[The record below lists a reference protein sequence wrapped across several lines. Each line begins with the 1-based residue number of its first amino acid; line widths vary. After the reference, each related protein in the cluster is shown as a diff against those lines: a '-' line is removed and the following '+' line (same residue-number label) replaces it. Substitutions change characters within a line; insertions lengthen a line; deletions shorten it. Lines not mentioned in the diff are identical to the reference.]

1 MFFLISNGQDRP
13 SILSK
18 NKDEKYHIDFARYCV
33 GQANNELQ
41 NSFVTK
47 SQLNKNFYKNNSWA
61 NSEDLDS
68 FFKDDTDQSRN
79 RIKMRKNIIRPMIE
93 QYRGNAIR
101 MSINFK
107 AKSISSQAINRRE
120 SALAKQ
126 LHFSSVANDPNNPWG
141 EKMKKQYGVGDTEQ
155 ETRDIFENTYVDEY
169 VENINYLLGY
179 IAERNEFGEK
189 QVRLAEELG
198 LTGIGI
204 MADYEY
210 SGHQQFEVV
219 KSENFFFDRSAK
231 EYDLTDSEFMG
242 ELIYMN
248 ASEIFEQWP
257 DISDDSK
264 TAIDNYAKNY
274 RKAAIDAN
282 DNQSMN
288 YSGKVPVFKTYW
300 KDADVYE
307 YGYVKD
313 EFGYD
318 YLTKIN
324 HINEGEDKPR
334 YTDADLIKSNSE
346 RAKRLLGNKLKKKL
360 SVDTLRMAIFI
371 PQEVM
376 ALGGRT
382 SQDVQYKDT
391 LLEYGVVPYQE
402 TENLDFDSVKFPY
415 KCYCWGY
422 VDGEVLSPIDDAI
435 DPQRFIN
442 RIMSIT
448 ENQINNSR
456 GSGSVIDKSMVDDQS
471 ELLRNINQSKPI
483 LINAKGRGVQNA
495 VSQYDTTV
503 KQGTMVLFNIMD
515 AMGKLTQEITG
526 VNEALKG
533 ESTGSDQLVGVTQ
546 LLIQRGSLMQEPFYN
561 ALTNIYKQ
569 CYQSAASKGKRIYAD
584 NERNIC
590 IAVGDTGA
598 KVIKISKDMKL
609 EDFRTFIKRQNSDEM
624 LIESG
629 NQMLLTLFS
638 IVNPDGSKII
648 DEKRFANLW
657 GRSTPEEIGQA
668 LRQYAKEKQELQRAQ
683 SKEMN
688 AQKAA
693 QEEAMARQ
701 EQEDRAMMEYA
712 ANEQEARADI
722 ESLENK
728 KHDIKKEY
736 IKALPKIAK
745 ENPNAAQEIING
757 AKNLE
762 NKIV

>member
-1 MFFLISNGQDRP
+1 MFFLISNGQNRP
-13 SILSK
+13 SILSV
-18 NKDEKYHIDFARYCV
+18 NKDEKYHIDWARYCV

-41 NSFVTK
+41 NSFVRK
-47 SQLNKNFYKNNSWA
+47 SQLNKNFYKNNSWTTA
-61 NSEDLDS
+61 EDLDS

-120 SALAKQ
+120 NALAKQ
-126 LHFSSVANDPNNPWG
+126 LHFSGVANDPNNPWG
-141 EKMKKQYGVGDTEQ
+141 PEMKAQYGVGDTEQ
-155 ETRDIFENTYVDEY
+155 ETRDIFENAYVDEY
-169 VENINYLLGY
+169 VESINYLLGY
-179 IAERNEFGEK
+179 ISERNEFGEK

-210 SGHQQFEVV
+210 SGHHQFEVV

-231 EYDLTDSEFMG
+231 EYDLSDSEFMG

-257 DISDDSK
+257 DLTHDQK
-264 TAIDNYAKNY
+264 AAIDNYAKNY
-274 RKAAIDAN
+274 RKSAN
-282 DNQSMN
+282 DAADTQALN

-324 HINEGEDKPR
+324 HVNEGEEKPR
-334 YTDADLIKSNSE
+334 YTDADLIKSKSQ
-346 RAKRLLGNKLKKKL
+346 RAKRLLGDKLKKRL
-360 SVDTLRMAIFI
+360 SVDTLRTAIFI

-376 ALGGRT
+376 ALGGQ
-382 SQDVQYKDT
+382 SNQDLQYKDT
-391 LLEYGVVPYQE
+391 LLEYGIVPYQE

-442 RIMSIT
+442 RVMSIT

-598 KVIKISKDMKL
+598 KVIKISQDMKL

-638 IVNPDGSKII
+638 TVNPDGSKII

-657 GRSTPEEIGQA
+657 GRSTPDEIGQA
-668 LRQYAKEKQELQRAQ
+668 LRQYAKEKQELQRSQ
-683 SKEMN
+683 SKLMN
-688 AQKAA
+688 QQQVAQQQAAAA
-693 QEEAMARQ
+693 QEQDDRSAAEFEAHH
-701 EQEDRAMMEYA
+701 
-712 ANEQEARADI
+712 QEAREDI
-722 ESLENK
+722 NNLEKN
-728 KHDIKKEY
+728 KHDLKKEY
-736 IKALPKIAK
+736 IKALPKIAA
-745 ENPNAAQEIING
+745 ENPSAQQEIING

-762 NKIV
+762 KQIV

>member
-1 MFFLISNGQDRP
+1 
-13 SILSK
+13 
-18 NKDEKYHIDFARYCV
+18 
-33 GQANNELQ
+33 
-41 NSFVTK
+41 
-47 SQLNKNFYKNNSWA
+47 
-61 NSEDLDS
+61 
-68 FFKDDTDQSRN
+68 
-79 RIKMRKNIIRPMIE
+79 
-93 QYRGNAIR
+93 
-101 MSINFK
+101 
-107 AKSISSQAINRRE
+107 
-120 SALAKQ
+120 
-126 LHFSSVANDPNNPWG
+126 
-141 EKMKKQYGVGDTEQ
+141 
-155 ETRDIFENTYVDEY
+155 
-169 VENINYLLGY
+169 
-179 IAERNEFGEK
+179 
-189 QVRLAEELG
+189 
-198 LTGIGI
+198 
-204 MADYEY
+204 
-210 SGHQQFEVV
+210 
-219 KSENFFFDRSAK
+219 
-231 EYDLTDSEFMG
+231 MG